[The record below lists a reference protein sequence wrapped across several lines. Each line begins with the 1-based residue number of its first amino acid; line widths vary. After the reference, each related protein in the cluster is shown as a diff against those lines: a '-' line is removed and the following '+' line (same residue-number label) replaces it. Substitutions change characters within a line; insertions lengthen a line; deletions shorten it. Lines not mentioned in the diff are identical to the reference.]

1 MKGNGFMEFTLI
13 TVGLIFLMNPLIAII
28 DILPDFIG
36 CIIIL
41 LGINRLRA
49 VSPELDDTVA
59 VLKYMIF
66 ASIARTVSF
75 FASGGFDEIT
85 HLSVTIIFALLEFGL
100 GASMLS
106 SLQNGL
112 AYLNIR
118 YDGKT
123 GESAEMRN
131 VGVVFLAAKGILS
144 VIPQLGA
151 IATDSEDILVDA
163 SEGWM
168 AFSGLLN
175 LSNIVLTLIFAVF
188 FALAVWNY
196 IGKMARD
203 RDFRLS
209 IKAAYDQKRQ
219 ENPNFFIRR
228 TLLFAIAFLS
238 VSPFF
243 LIDFLGDGKNYIPD
257 FLFAAVSLFGVYVL
271 SRRTEVKKE
280 VYISGG
286 IYFVLS
292 LVDYVYYMIFMEKRF
307 FASFRIIKERFL
319 WEYILL
325 LVFAVLSAA
334 ALAVYLKYLFGLLYT
349 FTDSHVVCEFS
360 EEYVRSNRLNVEFVQ
375 KMRKLIKVFTAF
387 GFVSAASSVAFS
399 ALILIVP
406 EYWMLNLA
414 INITVFCLSL
424 ALFTK
429 IKEGIVA
436 KYGLETDGD
445 R

>member
-1 MKGNGFMEFTLI
+1 MEFTLI
-13 TVGLIFLMNPLIAII
+13 TVGLLFLMNPLIAIV

-66 ASIARTVSF
+66 ASLARTVSF

-85 HLSVTIIFALLEFGL
+85 HLSVTIIFALIEFGL

-106 SLQNGL
+106 SLQSGL

-118 YDGKT
+118 YGGKT
-123 GESAEMRN
+123 KESAEMRN

-151 IATDSEDILVDA
+151 IASDSENIFVDTT
-163 SEGWM
+163 EGWT
-168 AFSGLLN
+168 AFSGLLT
-175 LSNIVLTLIFAVF
+175 LSNIVITLIFAVF
-188 FALAVWNY
+188 FGISVFNY
-196 IGKMARD
+196 IGRMATD
-203 RDFRLS
+203 KDFLIS
-209 IKAAYDQKRQ
+209 INAAYDLKRR

-243 LIDFLGDGKNYIPD
+243 FIDFLGDGKNYIPD
-257 FLFAAVSLFGVYVL
+257 FLFAAASLFGVYVL
-271 SRRTEVKKE
+271 SKRTEVKKE
-280 VYISGG
+280 VFISGAV
-286 IYFVLS
+286 YFLLS
-292 LVDYVYYMIFMEKRF
+292 AVDYAYYMTFMEKRF

-325 LVFAVLSAA
+325 LVFAVFSAT
-334 ALAVYLKYLFGLLYT
+334 ALIVYLRYLFRLLYT
-349 FTDSHVVCEFS
+349 LTDSHVACEFS
-360 EEYVRSNRLNVEFVQ
+360 EEYVRSNRLNVEFVE
-375 KMRKLIKVFTAF
+375 KTKRLIKVFTAF
-387 GFVSAASSVAFS
+387 GVVSAASSVVFS

-414 INITVFCLSL
+414 INVTVFCLSL
-424 ALFTK
+424 TLFSK
-429 IKEGIVA
+429 IKEGIIA
-436 KYGLETDGD
+436 KYGLETDSDGT
-445 R
+445 

>member
-1 MKGNGFMEFTLI
+1 MEFTLI
-13 TVGLIFLMNPLIAII
+13 TVGLLFLMNPLIAIV

-36 CIIIL
+36 CIIML

-66 ASIARTVSF
+66 ASLARTVSF
-75 FASGGFDEIT
+75 FASGSFDEIT
-85 HLSVTIIFALLEFGL
+85 SLSVTIIFALLEFAL

-106 SLQNGL
+106 SLQSGL

-118 YDGKT
+118 YEGKT
-123 GESAEMRN
+123 KESSEMRN

-151 IATDSEDILVDA
+151 IASDSENILVDI
-163 SEGWM
+163 SEGWA

-175 LSNIVLTLIFAVF
+175 LSNIVITLIFAAFFSLSVF
-188 FALAVWNY
+188 NY
-196 IGKMARD
+196 VGKMARD
-203 RDFRLS
+203 RAFLLS
-209 IKAAYDQKRQ
+209 INAAYDKKRR

-243 LIDFLGDGKNYIPD
+243 FIDFIGDGKNYIPD
-257 FLFAAVSLFGVYVL
+257 FLFAAASLFGIYVL
-271 SRRTEVKKE
+271 SKRTEVKKE
-280 VYISGG
+280 VFISGAV
-286 IYFVLS
+286 YFLLS
-292 LVDYVYYMIFMEKRF
+292 VADYTYYMIFMEKRF
-307 FASFRIIKERFL
+307 FASFRIIRERFL

-325 LVFAVLSAA
+325 LALAVLSAA
-334 ALAVYLKYLFGLLYT
+334 ALIVYLRYLFSLLYT
-349 FTDSHVVCEFS
+349 FTDSHVACELS
-360 EEYVRSNRLNVEFVQ
+360 EEYVRSNRLNVEFVRNT
-375 KMRKLIKVFTAF
+375 KRLIKVFTAF
-387 GFVSAASSVAFS
+387 GVLNAVSSVAFS

-414 INITVFCLSL
+414 ISITVFCLSL
-424 ALFTK
+424 VLFNR
-429 IKEGIVA
+429 IKEGVIS
-436 KYGLETDGD
+436 KYGLETDSDVG
-445 R
+445 